1 MKEVVAAMM
10 LASGFVSAAQ
20 ANTNID
26 LQCTLDGGDV
36 MTLSHVSDTAYIEFL
51 APDDDPDEGG
61 SVIKLNAPTGGVET
75 YLNRKEDG
83 SESFTLR
90 GTDEDIEGAVA
101 VSYERH
107 GDVQKA
113 YFSQMNSVGKETGH
127 YECAPG
133 TIKVSSVLLSAG
145 LVGLNVPPVASQGAP
160 AVAATQTKSPPVK
173 IQIGQRMFQYG
184 SVSAPYRTVNV
195 VGVSDGLVINK
206 VTVNRNQCSESVG
219 NPKRPVSLPFGK
231 TVTYNY
237 SIEYNRCDVVEVVVN
252 TSQGEWVFNPQ

>member
-10 LASGFVSAAQ
+10 LASGFVSIAQ

-51 APDDDPDEGG
+51 APGDDPDEGG
-61 SVIKLNAPTGGVET
+61 SVIKLNAPRVET
-75 YLNRKEDG
+75 YLSRKSDG

-101 VSYERH
+101 VSYEKH
-107 GDVQKA
+107 GDAQKA
-113 YFSQMNSVGKETGH
+113 YFSQMNSLGKETGH
-127 YECAPG
+127 YECTSR
-133 TIKVSSVLLSAG
+133 TIKASSVLLSAG
-145 LVGLNVPPVASQGAP
+145 LVGLNVPSTVSQGTP
-160 AVAATQTKSPPVK
+160 AVAATQPKSPPVK
-173 IQIGQRMFQYG
+173 IEVGQRMFQYG
-184 SVSAPYRTVNV
+184 SVSAPYRTVNI
-195 VGVSDGLVINK
+195 VGISDGLVINK

-219 NPKRPVSLPFGK
+219 NPKKPISLPFGK

-237 SIEYNRCDVVEVVVN
+237 NIEYRRCDVVEVVVN

>member
-10 LASGFVSAAQ
+10 LASGFMSVAQ

-26 LQCTLDGGDV
+26 LQCTLDSGDV

-75 YLNRKEDG
+75 YLNRKADG

-107 GDVQKA
+107 GDAQKA
-113 YFSQMNSVGKETGH
+113 YFSQMNSLGKETGH
-127 YECAPG
+127 YECTPG
-133 TIKVSSVLLSAG
+133 SIKASSVLLSAG
-145 LVGLNVPPVASQGAP
+145 LVGLNVPPIASQGAP

-184 SVSAPYRTVNV
+184 SVSAPYRTVNII
-195 VGVSDGLVINK
+195 GMSEGLVINN

-219 NPKRPVSLPFGK
+219 NPKKPISLPFGK

-237 SIEYNRCDVVEVVVN
+237 SIEYRRCDVVEVVVN

>member
-1 MKEVVAAMM
+1 MKEVVAAIM
-10 LASGFVSAAQ
+10 LASGFVSVAQ

-51 APDDDPDEGG
+51 AAGDDPDEGG

-75 YLNRKEDG
+75 YLNRKADG

-107 GDVQKA
+107 GDAQKA
-113 YFSQMNSVGKETGH
+113 YFSQMNSLGKETGH
-127 YECAPG
+127 YECTPG
-133 TIKVSSVLLSAG
+133 TIKASSVLLSAG
-145 LVGLNVPPVASQGAP
+145 LVGLDVPPAASQGAP
-160 AVAATQTKSPPVK
+160 AVAATQPKTPPVR
-173 IQIGQRMFQYG
+173 IDIGQRMSQYG
-184 SVSAPYRTVNV
+184 AFKAPYRTVSII
-195 VGVSDGLVINK
+195 GISEGLVINS

-219 NPKRPVSLPFGK
+219 NPKKPISLPFGK
-231 TVTYNY
+231 TVTYDY
-237 SIEYNRCDVVEVVVN
+237 SIEYRRCDVVEVVVN